1 MSGEVARIGGAVACA
16 GLGALIAAPTRLT
29 RSAGLAAWAV
39 GGAVLLAYLAPSG
52 HHRVLA
58 AAAVAGV
65 ALAVGLAAV
74 LRRWPW
80 VLAVVTLACVP
91 ARIPVHVGG
100 TQANLLVPLYLV
112 VAASALVLAL
122 ELARGDPRARELGR
136 LTWPLAALV
145 AWTGLTLL
153 WTDDVRQG
161 AIAVLFFYLP
171 FGLITV
177 MLARLP
183 WSRRALVF
191 LWAQLVA
198 MAVAFAGIGAYQ
210 WLTRDIF
217 WNPKVIVGNAYAPFF
232 RVNSVFYDP
241 SVYGRFLVL
250 AIVACLVVALHS
262 RVVRAAWI
270 AAGAIVIVWIGLLF
284 SFSQSSFASLIVV
297 VLMLAAMAWRWRAGA
312 ALGLVAAVLVG
323 AGVAAPRVRSTII
336 RHTHI
341 GLNHATSG
349 RSKLVINGVRLAVHH
364 PAFGVGIGSFKRS
377 YAKQEHLKG
386 KEPKGAASHD
396 TPVTVAAETGLPG
409 LALLVWLVGVA
420 LLVTLRRVPPTFA
433 GRASVVFG
441 LGLAAIAVHSLFY
454 NAFFEDPTTWAL
466 LALAALGARAAAQE
480 ASA

>member
-1 MSGEVARIGGAVACA
+1 MSAELARIGGTFACA
-16 GLGALIAAPTRLT
+16 GLGVLIVAPTRLA
-29 RSAGLAAWAV
+29 RGAGLAAWAV

-52 HHRVLA
+52 HHRLLVA
-58 AAAVAGV
+58 AAGGGLV
-65 ALAVGLAAV
+65 LAVGLATV

-80 VLAVVTLACVP
+80 ALAFATLACVP

-100 TQANLLVPLYLV
+100 TQANLLVPLYVVV
-112 VAASALVLAL
+112 VASTLLLTV
-122 ELARGDPRARELGR
+122 ELARGDRRARELGR
-136 LTWPLAALV
+136 LAWPLATLV

-177 MLARLP
+177 TLSRLS
-183 WSRRALVF
+183 WSRRALVL

-198 MAVAFAGIGAYQ
+198 MAVVFAGIGVYQ

-262 RVVRAAWI
+262 RVVRGAWI
-270 AAGAIVIVWIGLLF
+270 AAPAIVIAWNGLLF
-284 SFSQSSFASLIVV
+284 SFSQSSFAALIVV
-297 VLMLAAMAWRWRAGA
+297 VLVLATMAWRWRAAA
-312 ALGLVAAVLVG
+312 ALGLVAAVLVS

-349 RSKLVINGVRLAVHH
+349 RSKLVINGVRLAAHH
-364 PAFGVGIGSFKRS
+364 PVLGVGIGSFKRS

-386 KEPKGAASHD
+386 KEPKSAASHD

-409 LALLVWLVGVA
+409 LALLVWLVVVA
-420 LLVTLRRVPPTFA
+420 LLVTLRRVPSTFA

-466 LALAALGARAAAQE
+466 LALAALGTRATAEEAA
-480 ASA
+480 